1 MPEHVVELI
10 SNAFDESNQTLE
22 NSKILIL
29 GISYK
34 PNIKDIQLSPAKII
48 VEKLQK
54 LGVDVYLYDPF
65 FNSTVIFGLE
75 TQNNLEN
82 ILPEM
87 DGAIIV
93 TGHDDFKNISI
104 SSFSKMKHSVLVD
117 TRGII
122 DPVSA
127 KKEKIIFRGLGRGG
141 F

>member
-1 MPEHVVELI
+1 M
-10 SNAFDESNQTLE
+10 
-22 NSKILIL
+22 IL

-34 PNIKDIQLSPAKII
+34 PNVKDVQLSPAKII

-93 TGHDDFKNISI
+93 TGHEDFKNIPI
-104 SSFSKMKHSVLVD
+104 SLFSKMKHPILVD